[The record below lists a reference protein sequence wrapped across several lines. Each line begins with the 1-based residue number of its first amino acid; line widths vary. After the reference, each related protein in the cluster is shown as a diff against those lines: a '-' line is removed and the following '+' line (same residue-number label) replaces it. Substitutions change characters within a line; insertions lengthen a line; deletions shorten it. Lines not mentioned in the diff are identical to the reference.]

1 MTLIDNSLQK
11 MKKEKEICNM
21 ITRTDRLLLEVNPI
35 YGFPFWWDNDIED
48 VKRYIV
54 GRYIVGVD
62 PALGAE
68 QVVEQVVVWK
78 YNSELKQYERP

>member
-1 MTLIDNSLQK
+1 
-11 MKKEKEICNM
+11 
-21 ITRTDRLLLEVNPI
+21 LLEVNPI

-68 QVVEQVVVWK
+68 QVVEQVVDGNITQK
-78 YNSELKQYERP
+78 LKQYERP